1 MRMYFNNE
9 NGERYEILARVHN
22 EVMLLQATGGN
33 YIVARWI
40 EGSSWGTDHYWMGD
54 RSKAWKDFFKL
65 AYEASGAEIP
75 YNEFIELF
83 REVK

>member
-22 EVMLLQATGGN
+22 EVMLLQTTGGN

-40 EGSSWGTDHYWMGD
+40 EGGSWGAGHYWMGD
-54 RSKAWKDFFKL
+54 RSGAWKDFLKL

-75 YNEFIELF
+75 YNEFIEMF